1 MSLIVYCIGIF
12 FIGSIV
18 YIFKK
23 NESSIRKNNKKK
35 TNKKIY

>member
-18 YIFKK
+18 YFFKK
-23 NESSIRKNNKKK
+23 NESSIRKNKKK